1 MTLSGMK
8 EVKKIRKQAITIA
21 ITLLFVLI
29 FAGAASAANV
39 TVGPDSTYN
48 YQAIQSAV
56 DASADSDT
64 ITVYPNGNGVYNE
77 NVIVNKLLNIVA
89 NSSDTVV
96 NGSFTITATGSGST
110 IQGFTINK
118 GTPSIVFTENFDGV
132 SAPALPAG
140 WAVQDVSGYQGNW
153 ATNNGLVHLNW
164 GQPAHSTPNVI
175 YFNSW
180 DANYGE
186 SARLYR
192 TSGLDLSGLS
202 SAQLSFWMF
211 HEATMSSN
219 NDYIRLQLSPN
230 GVSWSGVGPT
240 IYRYDGSTGW
250 KEHTIDISAFTGPGM
265 NNVQIGILGYS
276 TWGNDI
282 CIDDITV
289 TTGMAPATNGIY
301 LNGASNV
308 KIIGNTIN
316 GFNNGNGIY
325 AYNSNGDIITG
336 NNINGCVNGI
346 SLYGANN
353 NMLTGNNVLA
363 NTNIGIYLNQ
373 YSTGN
378 TLFNNTANN
387 NNYGI
392 YLNYYS
398 NNNYLVENTVAN
410 NPYDGITLGASTG
423 NTLQRNIVTN
433 NQRYGLW
440 SNYYGNT
447 IIENIIMNNNY
458 GIGLNNYVNNGLA
471 ETINFNR
478 IYNNTIYNL
487 ENRLTANGIPDAT
500 YNWWGTNSQTEITSK
515 ISGTANYSPWLY
527 MTINA
532 DPNNINNR
540 ETSLITVSFN
550 NYSTNGVTYTP
561 LANPTLGHLPDGT
574 PVTFNTALGS
584 FGGSKTIETLTS
596 GGLATAT
603 FNADET
609 AGSAAVS
616 AVTDAQTVNL
626 NVVIN
631 PKSSL
636 YLNVTTNNT
645 NPMVGDTVLYTLKV
659 GNQGPDTAQ
668 DVVMTYV
675 IPQGLEFA
683 GATVD
688 NGTYTYD
695 ASTRTITWTIG
706 KVPVGDPYLWLS
718 LRVAQAGQ
726 YLINPTLTT
735 STYDPTLNTNTQS
748 LTVNAQAAVE
758 PETVN
763 AQTETKTVGMQKTG
777 IPVNY
782 LVLALLLLIGGYL
795 VPKRK

>member
-1 MTLSGMK
+1 MK
-8 EVKKIRKQAITIA
+8 EVKKIRKQAITLA
-21 ITLLFVLI
+21 ITFLFVLI

-56 DASADSDT
+56 DACADSDT
-64 ITVYPNGNGVYNE
+64 ITVYPNGNDVYNE

-110 IQGFTINK
+110 VQGFTIN
-118 GTPSIVFTENFDGV
+118 GSIHRV
-132 SAPALPAG
+132 
-140 WAVQDVSGYQGNW
+140 
-153 ATNNGLVHLNW
+153 
-164 GQPAHSTPNVI
+164 VI
-175 YFNSW
+175 Y
-180 DANYGE
+180 
-186 SARLYR
+186 
-192 TSGLDLSGLS
+192 LD
-202 SAQLSFWMF
+202 
-211 HEATMSSN
+211 
-219 NDYIRLQLSPN
+219 
-230 GVSWSGVGPT
+230 
-240 IYRYDGSTGW
+240 
-250 KEHTIDISAFTGPGM
+250 
-265 NNVQIGILGYS
+265 
-276 TWGNDI
+276 
-282 CIDDITV
+282 
-289 TTGMAPATNGIY
+289 
-301 LNGASNV
+301 GASNV

-316 GFNNGNGIY
+316 GFNSRHGIY
-325 AYNSNGDIITG
+325 AYNSNINTLTG
-336 NNINGCVNGI
+336 NNINGCANGI
-346 SLYGANN
+346 SLIDSIN

-363 NTNIGIYLNQ
+363 NTNVGIYLEG
-373 YSTGN
+373 YSSAH
-378 TLFNNTANN
+378 TLFNNTVNN
-387 NNYGI
+387 NHYGI
-392 YLNYYS
+392 YLYYYS
-398 NNNYLVENTVAN
+398 NFNYLVENTVAN
-410 NPYDGITLGASTG
+410 NDHGITLDASTG
-423 NTLQRNIVTN
+423 NTLQKNTITN
-433 NQRYGLW
+433 NQGYGLW

-447 IIENIIMNNNY
+447 IIENTIMNNNY
-458 GIGLNNYVNNGLA
+458 GIGLNNYVNNGVA

-487 ENRLTANGIPDAT
+487 ENRLIANGIPDAT
-500 YNWWGTNSQTEITSK
+500 YNWWGTNSQTEIASK

-532 DPNNINNR
+532 DPNNVNNG
-540 ETSLITVSFN
+540 ETSLITASFN
-550 NYSTNGVTYTP
+550 NYSTDGVTYTP

-574 PVTFNTALGS
+574 PVAFNTGLGS

-609 AGSAAVS
+609 AGSAVVS

-636 YLNVTTNNT
+636 YLNLTTNNT

-659 GNQGPDTAQ
+659 GNQGPDAAQ

-675 IPQGLEFA
+675 IPQGLEFS

-706 KVPVGDPYLWLS
+706 EVPVGDPYLWLS
-718 LRVAQAGQ
+718 LRVAQAGH

-735 STYDPTLNTNTQS
+735 STYDPTLNTNTQF

-763 AQTETKTVGMQKTG
+763 AQTETKTVRMQKTG
-777 IPVNY
+777 IPINY
-782 LVLALLLLIGGYL
+782 LLLALLLVIGGYI

>member
-1 MTLSGMK
+1 MK
-8 EVKKIRKQAITIA
+8 EVKKIRKQAITLA
-21 ITLLFVLI
+21 ITFLFVLI

-64 ITVYPNGNGVYNE
+64 ITVYPNGNDVYNE

-110 IQGFTINK
+110 VQGFTIN
-118 GTPSIVFTENFDGV
+118 GSI
-132 SAPALPAG
+132 
-140 WAVQDVSGYQGNW
+140 
-153 ATNNGLVHLNW
+153 
-164 GQPAHSTPNVI
+164 HSVVI
-175 YFNSW
+175 Y
-180 DANYGE
+180 
-186 SARLYR
+186 
-192 TSGLDLSGLS
+192 LD
-202 SAQLSFWMF
+202 
-211 HEATMSSN
+211 
-219 NDYIRLQLSPN
+219 
-230 GVSWSGVGPT
+230 
-240 IYRYDGSTGW
+240 
-250 KEHTIDISAFTGPGM
+250 
-265 NNVQIGILGYS
+265 
-276 TWGNDI
+276 
-282 CIDDITV
+282 
-289 TTGMAPATNGIY
+289 
-301 LNGASNV
+301 GASNV

-316 GFNNGNGIY
+316 GFNSRHGIY
-325 AYNSNGDIITG
+325 AYNSNSNTLTG
-336 NNINGCVNGI
+336 NNINGCANGI
-346 SLYGANN
+346 YLIDSIN

-363 NTNIGIYLNQ
+363 NTIVGIYLDE
-373 YSTGN
+373 YSSAN
-378 TLFNNTANN
+378 TLFNNTVNN
-387 NNYGI
+387 NHYGI
-392 YLNYYS
+392 YLYYYS
-398 NNNYLVENTVAN
+398 NFNYLVENTVAN
-410 NPYDGITLGASTG
+410 NDHGITLDASTG
-423 NTLQRNIVTN
+423 NTLQKNTITN
-433 NQRYGLW
+433 NQGYGLW

-447 IIENIIMNNNY
+447 IIENTIMNNNY
-458 GIGLNNYVNNGLA
+458 GIGLNNYVNNGVA

-500 YNWWGTNSQTEITSK
+500 YNWWGTNSQTEIASK

-527 MTINA
+527 MAINA
-532 DPNNINNR
+532 DPNNVNNG
-540 ETSLITVSFN
+540 ETSLITASFN
-550 NYSTNGVTYTP
+550 NYSTDGVTYTP

-574 PVTFNTALGS
+574 PVAFNTGLGS

-609 AGSAAVS
+609 AGSAVVS

-636 YLNVTTNNT
+636 YLNLTTNNT

-659 GNQGPDTAQ
+659 GNQGPDAAQ

-675 IPQGLEFA
+675 IPQGLEFS

-706 KVPVGDPYLWLS
+706 EVPVGDPYLWLS
-718 LRVAQAGQ
+718 LRVAQAGH

-735 STYDPTLNTNTQS
+735 STYDPTLNTNTQF

-763 AQTETKTVGMQKTG
+763 AQTETKTVRMQKTG

-782 LVLALLLLIGGYL
+782 LLLALLLVIGGYI

>member
-1 MTLSGMK
+1 MK
-8 EVKKIRKQAITIA
+8 EVKKIRKQAITLA
-21 ITLLFVLI
+21 ITFLFVLI

-64 ITVYPNGNGVYNE
+64 ITVYPNGNDVYNE

-110 IQGFTINK
+110 VQGFTIN
-118 GTPSIVFTENFDGV
+118 GFI
-132 SAPALPAG
+132 
-140 WAVQDVSGYQGNW
+140 
-153 ATNNGLVHLNW
+153 
-164 GQPAHSTPNVI
+164 HSVVI
-175 YFNSW
+175 Y
-180 DANYGE
+180 
-186 SARLYR
+186 
-192 TSGLDLSGLS
+192 LD
-202 SAQLSFWMF
+202 
-211 HEATMSSN
+211 
-219 NDYIRLQLSPN
+219 
-230 GVSWSGVGPT
+230 
-240 IYRYDGSTGW
+240 
-250 KEHTIDISAFTGPGM
+250 
-265 NNVQIGILGYS
+265 
-276 TWGNDI
+276 
-282 CIDDITV
+282 
-289 TTGMAPATNGIY
+289 
-301 LNGASNV
+301 GASNV

-316 GFNNGNGIY
+316 GFNSRHGIY
-325 AYNSNGDIITG
+325 AYNSNSNTLTG
-336 NNINGCVNGI
+336 NNINGCANGI
-346 SLYGANN
+346 YLIDSIN

-363 NTNIGIYLNQ
+363 NTIVGIYLDE
-373 YSTGN
+373 YSSAN
-378 TLFNNTANN
+378 TLFNNTVNN
-387 NNYGI
+387 NHYGI
-392 YLNYYS
+392 YLYYYS
-398 NNNYLVENTVAN
+398 NFNYLVENTVAN
-410 NPYDGITLGASTG
+410 NDHGITLDASTG
-423 NTLQRNIVTN
+423 NTLQKNTITN
-433 NQRYGLW
+433 NQGYGLW

-447 IIENIIMNNNY
+447 IIENTIMNNNY
-458 GIGLNNYVNNGLA
+458 GIGLNNYVNNGVA

-500 YNWWGTNSQTEITSK
+500 YNWWGTNSQTEIASK

-527 MTINA
+527 MAINA
-532 DPNNINNR
+532 DPNNVNNG
-540 ETSLITVSFN
+540 ETSLITASFN
-550 NYSTNGVTYTP
+550 NYSTDGVTYTP

-574 PVTFNTALGS
+574 PVAFNTGLGS

-609 AGSAAVS
+609 AGSAVVS

-626 NVVIN
+626 NVVIY

-636 YLNVTTNNT
+636 YLNLTTNNT

-659 GNQGPDTAQ
+659 GNQGPDAAQ

-675 IPQGLEFA
+675 IPQGLEFS

-706 KVPVGDPYLWLS
+706 EVPVGDPYLWLS
-718 LRVAQAGQ
+718 LRVAQAGH

-735 STYDPTLNTNTQS
+735 STYDPTLNTNTQF

-763 AQTETKTVGMQKTG
+763 AQTETKTVRMQKTG

-782 LVLALLLLIGGYL
+782 LLLALLLVIGGYI

>member
-1 MTLSGMK
+1 MK
-8 EVKKIRKQAITIA
+8 EVKKIRKQAITLA
-21 ITLLFVLI
+21 ITFLFILI

-77 NVIVNKLLNIVA
+77 NVIVNKLLTIVA

-118 GTPSIVFTENFDGV
+118 ANPSAVFTENFDSV
-132 SAPALPAG
+132 SAPTLPSG
-140 WAVQDVSGYQGNW
+140 WAVQDVSGTAGNW
-153 ATNNGLVHLNW
+153 ATNVGTYHPS
-164 GQPAHSTPNVI
+164 GQLAHSAPNVA
-175 YFNSW
+175 YFNSYS
-180 DANYGE
+180 ATSGN

-192 TSGLDLSGLS
+192 ISGLDLSGLS
-202 SAQLSFWMF
+202 SAQVSFWMY
-211 HEATMSSN
+211 HDTSWYSSY
-219 NDYIRLQLSPN
+219 DYVQLQLSTD
-230 GVSWSGVGPT
+230 GVSWSGIGPI
-240 IYRYDGSTGW
+240 IYRYDGTTGW
-250 KEHTIDISAFTGPGM
+250 KQQVIDISSFTGPGR
-265 NNVQIGILGYS
+265 NNVQIGFLGYS
-276 TWGNDI
+276 GWGNDI
-282 CIDDITV
+282 HLDDISV
-289 TTGMAPATNGIY
+289 GTGVSSLPNGIY

-325 AYNSNGDIITG
+325 AYNSNGDIING

-363 NTNIGIYLNQ
+363 NNNIGIFLDQ

-398 NNNYLVENTVAN
+398 NNNYLVENSVAN

-447 IIENIIMNNNY
+447 IIENTIMNNNY
-458 GIGLNNYVNNGLA
+458 GIGLNNYVNNGVA

-500 YNWWGTNSQTEITSK
+500 YNWWGTNSQTEIASK

-532 DPNNINNR
+532 DPNNVNNG
-540 ETSLITVSFN
+540 ETSLITASFN
-550 NYSTNGVTYTP
+550 NYSTDGVTYTP

-574 PVTFNTALGS
+574 PVAFNTGLGS

-609 AGSAAVS
+609 AGSAVVS

-636 YLNVTTNNT
+636 YLNLTTNNT

-659 GNQGPDTAQ
+659 GNQGPDAAQ

-675 IPQGLEFA
+675 IPQGLEFS

-706 KVPVGDPYLWLS
+706 EVPVGDPYLWLS
-718 LRVAQAGQ
+718 LRVTQAGQ

-748 LTVNAQAAVE
+748 LTVNAAAEE

-763 AQTETKTVGMQKTG
+763 AQTETKTIGMQKTG
-777 IPVNY
+777 MPVNY
-782 LVLALLLLIGGYL
+782 LILALLLLIGGYI